1 MGWLIPVLLHGHH
14 PSVLQ
19 FPHPGSE
26 ASVTVWFARP
36 EQSNH
41 CFSMGMAPEQP
52 GTPGF
57 P

>member
-1 MGWLIPVLLHGHH
+1 MGWLIPALLHGHH

-26 ASVTVWFARP
+26 ASVTVWSARP